1 MNAASQQPTT
11 QQPTTKQPLSEEGKG
26 AESWL
31 IIVHVGGDGTE
42 VRVSMEPEESIG
54 QLLKHVKEETGV
66 RGTLVAP
73 SGEELQAMH
82 TLRASGLAHE
92 AEVYLHIREPF
103 EVEKQFLIT
112 LRDSCNFEEWNE
124 AKKAGWADLDGFTE
138 PQQLST
144 CAGVAVG
151 DGEITALD
159 LTGNRAIERKLLSN
173 SCTMEF
179 CSYAN

>member
-1 MNAASQQPTT
+1 MKRKRQQQQTLPAAASA
-11 QQPTTKQPLSEEGKG
+11 SG

-31 IIVHVGGDGTE
+31 IHVLVGGGGDE
-42 VRVSMEPEESIG
+42 VRVSIGPEDSIG
-54 QLLKHVKEETGV
+54 QLLRHVRAEKGV
-66 RGTLVAP
+66 RGTLVAAS
-73 SGEELQAMH
+73 SGEEIQPMQ
-82 TLRASGLAHE
+82 TLRASGLVHE
-92 AEVYLHIREPF
+92 AEVYLQIRETF
-103 EVEKQFLIT
+103 EVEKQFLIA
-112 LRDSCNFEEWNE
+112 LRDGSNIRQWS
-124 AKKAGWADLDGFTE
+124 AKQKAGWEDLDEFTE
-138 PQQLST
+138 PQQLSA